1 MSHFHITRCIDMP
14 YLHMSVRTLNVELLD
29 MSEPYQLLR
38 QPYFQLEYR
47 RRNFS
52 GFGVD
57 LIGI

>member
-1 MSHFHITRCIDMP
+1 MP